1 MTSAALIRLTLSAL
15 APACADR
22 NATNWKE
29 LQAAFVVYA
38 EAQLAQ
44 PKAVP

>member
-1 MTSAALIRLTLSAL
+1 MTSAALIRLTLATL
-15 APACADR
+15 GPACAAR

-44 PKAVP
+44 PKAAP